1 MSENEAIPPFEQAY
15 LLNTQLIASGDQL
28 RDAVITVGGQ
38 AVQYWVSYFHDQY
51 GDELPDERLV
61 TSIDVDYSANKH
73 DVNAIAHALHVD
85 VSLNDK
91 GNPPS
96 VARFL
101 LIDSKT
107 KEIKQV
113 DGRYFSDPE
122 DPEMANTVDVI
133 DWPAGF
139 ELGDFSD
146 KKLLLNTEPFLIA
159 LGDTE
164 EPVKHEKVRVLNP
177 IACIKS
183 RFANLKIL
191 RRRRD
196 VELARI
202 NALKIPC
209 FLFILEMFDERDFRV
224 ARDHFMNLY
233 ALAWDENYLRLQTE
247 LRDAKHNVS
256 LLPILEKVHEYLVV
270 HFDDFE
276 LPEDFVH
283 KDLPNRLRQL
293 RKRSER
299 YVTLGNRVK
308 QKQ

>member
-51 GDELPDERLV
+51 GEELPDERLV

-122 DPEMANTVDVI
+122 DPEIANTVDVI

-164 EPVKHEKVRVLNP
+164 EPVMHDKVRVLNP

-209 FLFILEMFDERDFRV
+209 FFFILEMFDQRPFRE

-233 ALAWDENYLRLQTE
+233 ALAWDEKYLPFQTATH
-247 LRDAKHNVS
+247 DAKHNIS
-256 LLPILEKVHEYLVV
+256 LLAILEKVHEYLVA
-270 HFDDFE
+270 HIDDFDV
-276 LPEDFVH
+276 PEDFVH

-293 RKRSER
+293 SERVER
-299 YVTLGNRVK
+299 YVILGNRFK
-308 QKQ
+308 QNQ